1 VILRNRYQLKPHG
14 KLLWTKAAFGC
25 QGSDLIVTARLLID
39 TGASYTA
46 VSDRLIRS
54 IVESPVILRQEPIM
68 TASQRLTAPVI
79 AVPWINCLGQQ
90 IDNFP
95 VIALPIPSNAFIDG
109 LVGID
114 FLRRFKALIDI
125 DSSEILVMK

>member
-1 VILRNRYQLKPHG
+1 MILRNRYKLKPHG

-25 QGSDLIVTARLLID
+25 QGSELIVTARLLID

-54 IVESPVILRQEPIM
+54 IVETPIIIREEPIM
-68 TASQRLTAPVI
+68 TASDRLMAPVV

-90 IDNFP
+90 VDQFS
-95 VIALPIPSNAFIDG
+95 VIALPIPNNAFIDG

-114 FLRRFKALIDI
+114 FLRRFKAVIDI
-125 DSSEILVMK
+125 DASEISVMQ

>member
-25 QGSDLIVTARLLID
+25 QGSDLLVTARLLID

-125 DSSEILVMK
+125 DSSEISVMK